1 MIPCNIVKSCL
12 SAAYVE
18 RAKFLG
24 SDGWKEQLLEVI
36 DADQLP
42 AFLGGKRTDPDGN
55 PLCIKSLPGR
65 VRHGKDVRQ
74 ESEEEGYWLYSLAV
88 LLTLCG
94 AVCQLMAHLIALDS

>member
-42 AFLGGKRTDPDGN
+42 AFLGGKRTDSDGN
-55 PLCIKSLPGR
+55 PLCIKSVSSTNRPG
-65 VRHGKDVRQ
+65 KF
-74 ESEEEGYWLYSLAV
+74 
-88 LLTLCG
+88 LCSYF
-94 AVCQLMAHLIALDS
+94 CNLFKLWKPN